1 MIVTFL
7 VVYYICPVTVSGVDT
22 TRVENQRI
30 NVSKERL
37 KTEKIDSSI
46 DNSEPKFEDGVTDE
60 KDSGES
66 EVESEETALENSIEV
81 PILKNTK
88 ALPLDN
94 LKFRG
99 KLGTG
104 EWGIY
109 ENGTLY
115 FTEGTFKNA
124 VSSPVPSALPDWSRY
139 TRDITRIELGG
150 KLICTNSLSKMF
162 SGLKNVKTIENLPL
176 LDTSQ
181 ATDMSSMFSDMY
193 SLSSLDI
200 SNFDT
205 SQVTNMSSM
214 FSSMSS
220 LSSLDVSKFD
230 TSQVTDMSSMFS
242 DMSALSSLDVSNFD
256 TSRVTNMSS
265 MFSSMYS
272 LSSLD
277 LSKFDTSRVTSM
289 SSMFSRLRLKNLNI
303 SNFKTSQVTSMSSMF
318 SGMSSLLSLDISNFD
333 TSRVTSMSSM
343 FSGMSSLSSLDIS
356 NFDTS
361 QVTNMFQMFSSM
373 PSLSSLDLSNFDT
386 SRVTNM
392 SRIFEKT
399 SSLSSLNISNFDT
412 SRVTNMS
419 YMFSGVSSLSS
430 LNISNFDTS
439 KVTNMYQM
447 FYNMSSLSS
456 LDISNFDTSQVT
468 DMSSMFSSMSSLSSL
483 DISTFDMSKV
493 ASGRTSSMF
502 STMSNISQLT
512 LGSKNKFSTTNSEK
526 LPAISPSDQYTG
538 KWINNTTGKNIW
550 TSDELMKNYR
560 GNTDEGEYVWQ
571 SINKWGE
578 VPWEFDEDSGKLT
591 FTGTGVLGETLTS
604 PWCRTDIMKIDGEKI
619 KKIIFQEKVSAP
631 INSSYLFSDAKAVNL
646 LSSVQ
651 SIIGLEKMDTSQV
664 NTMYS
669 MFYGM
674 SSLTTLD
681 VTNFNTNNVENMT
694 YMFQGLRN
702 LKNLDVTNFDT
713 RKVIGM
719 GNMFDGL
726 KELENL
732 DVANF
737 NTSNVTNMGRMFQG
751 LSKLKKLDVSNFDT
765 RKVKNSDY
773 MFAGLKN
780 IVDLDV
786 SKFESSS
793 SVKNMFDGMDKVT
806 KLDVSGFRINGDV
819 DHMFRGTNN
828 MKELVLGS
836 NFDTYY
842 LRKTDIPEI
851 SKEKPYTGNWINADT
866 KEIVGSSSK
875 FMNMRPR
882 PGTYK
887 WEIGDFLELNLVPNS
902 IDFETTLESDEYL
915 ATQNFENSSIMIYNS
930 LLERNWAVKATIQ
943 KDELIT
949 YIDETKNSYPVTS
962 FLMNDVELVG
972 TGATG
977 IVMQAQQ
984 DKTSENNTGEISKK
998 VDIAK
1003 INFLDTK
1010 SSLKAGNKLVGQINY
1025 QLYNTPSAN

>member
-1 MIVTFL
+1 MKQRKRKFIRGLQIVIVTFL
-7 VVYYICPVTVSGVDT
+7 VVYYICPVTVSGVDN
-22 TRVENQRI
+22 TRVENQKI
-30 NVSKERL
+30 NVFKEQL

-46 DNSEPKFEDGVTDE
+46 DNSEPKYGDGVTGE

-66 EVESEETALENSIEV
+66 EVKSEETALENNIEV
-81 PILKNTK
+81 PILKNSK

-94 LKFRG
+94 LISKG
-99 KLGTG
+99 NLGTG
-104 EWGIY
+104 EWGVY
-109 ENGTLY
+109 EDGTLY
-115 FTEGTFKNA
+115 FTEGTFENP

-139 TRDITRIELGG
+139 TNRITRVELGG

-181 ATDMSSMFSDMY
+181 ATDMSSMFSDM
-193 SLSSLDI
+193 
-200 SNFDT
+200 N
-205 SQVTNMSSM
+205 
-214 FSSMSS
+214 
-220 LSSLDVSKFD
+220 
-230 TSQVTDMSSMFS
+230 
-242 DMSALSSLDVSNFD
+242 
-256 TSRVTNMSS
+256 
-265 MFSSMYS
+265 S

-277 LSKFDTSRVTSM
+277 LSNFDTSKVTNM
-289 SSMFSRLRLKNLNI
+289 SYMFSK
-303 SNFKTSQVTSMSSMF
+303 
-318 SGMSSLLSLDISNFD
+318 MSSLLSLDISNFD
-333 TSRVTSMSSM
+333 TSKVTNMSSM
-343 FSGMSSLSSLDIS
+343 FSS
-356 NFDTS
+356 
-361 QVTNMFQMFSSM
+361 
-373 PSLSSLDLSNFDT
+373 
-386 SRVTNM
+386 
-392 SRIFEKT
+392 
-399 SSLSSLNISNFDT
+399 
-412 SRVTNMS
+412 
-419 YMFSGVSSLSS
+419 
-430 LNISNFDTS
+430 
-439 KVTNMYQM
+439 
-447 FYNMSSLSS
+447 MSSLSS

-468 DMSSMFSSMSSLSSL
+468 DMSSMFYKMSSLSSL

-502 STMSNISQLT
+502 YLLTNMSQLT
-512 LGSKNKFSTTNSEK
+512 LGPKNKFSTTNNEK
-526 LPAISPSDQYTG
+526 LQAISPSDQYTG

-578 VPWEFDEDSGKLT
+578 VPWEFDEDSGTLT
-591 FTGTGVLGETLTS
+591 FTGTGVLGESLTS
-604 PWCRTDIMKIDGEKI
+604 PWSRDDILKIDGEKI
-619 KKIIFQEKVSAP
+619 EKIIFQENVSAP

-646 LSSVQ
+646 LSNVQ
-651 SIIGLEKMDTSQV
+651 SIMGLEKMDTSQV
-664 NTMYS
+664 NSMYS
-669 MFYGM
+669 MFDGM
-674 SSLTTLD
+674 RSLTSLD
-681 VTNFNTNNVENMT
+681 VANFNTSNVENMT
-694 YMFQGLRN
+694 YMFLGLRK
-702 LKNLDVTNFDT
+702 LKSLNVTNFDT

-719 GNMFDGL
+719 GSMFNGL
-726 KELENL
+726 EELENL
-732 DVANF
+732 DVTNF
-737 NTSNVTNMGRMFQG
+737 NTSNVTIMESMFKG

-806 KLDVSGFRINGDV
+806 KLDVSGFRVNSNV

-875 FMNMRPR
+875 FMNMRPI

-915 ATQNFENSSIMIYNS
+915 ATQNFENSSIIIYNS
-930 LLERNWAVKATIQ
+930 LLERNWEVKATIQ
-943 KDELIT
+943 NDELIT
-949 YIDETKNSYPVTS
+949 SIDETKNSYPVTS

-984 DKTSENNTGEISKK
+984 DKTSENNTGEIAKK
-998 VDIAK
+998 VDTVK

-1010 SSLKAGNKLVGQINY
+1010 SSLKVGNKLVGQINY
-1025 QLYNTPSAN
+1025 QLYNTPNAN